1 MVRLETILYEA
12 HRWGEEEERP
22 CRGHGVGAEIDCGGW
37 RHPEQGVEAVEETCG
52 GEDHRGEAGTKVDG
66 GEGGEAG
73 QQPGE
78 GNRVLVEL

>member
-1 MVRLETILYEA
+1 M
-12 HRWGEEEERP
+12 
-22 CRGHGVGAEIDCGGW
+22 
-37 RHPEQGVEAVEETCG
+37 EAVEETCG

-73 QQPGE
+73 EQPGE